1 MENVVSI
8 ERANVAEAVD
18 PVDPV
23 QVYLKRLEEATIGPN
38 KTFFKRMNS
47 YCTMALA
54 ALEAGDILTEAR
66 ETYKTLKA
74 TNKKISMSTHL
85 RSVDNILVYIFLK
98 NLMTAP
104 STTQAYK
111 LGLIDKDGNLLRE
124 PKTKAEEDSISNL
137 DLFIGKLRTW
147 LRPHLTKLSKLSWIR
162 SMDSSYRIQNALGNV
177 DTLSK
182 RAVVMRVNQE
192 LDKVLK

>member
-1 MENVVSI
+1 MENAVSRVRG
-8 ERANVAEAVD
+8 ESMDA
-18 PVDPV
+18 V
-23 QVYLKRLEEATIGPN
+23 QVYLKRLEEATSGPN

-47 YCTMALA
+47 SCTMALA
-54 ALEAGDILTEAR
+54 ALEARDVLTEAG

-104 STTQAYK
+104 TSTQAYK

-124 PKTKAEEDSISNL
+124 PKTKVEEDSISNL

-147 LRPHLTKLSKLSWIR
+147 LRPHLTKLSKLSWVR
-162 SMDSSYRIQNALGNV
+162 SMDSSYRIQNALGNI

-182 RAVVMRVNQE
+182 RAAVMRVNQE